1 MLKQALTAPKA
12 TAPQPSLVGRA
23 LQRCRRAWQATVQ
36 WVARIGARRGRR
48 QERGQEQARVTA
60 PAAPPTPADDAF
72 WDPRRP
78 LDRRTV
84 QLWHKQLEKTKL
96 NAK

>member
-12 TAPQPSLVGRA
+12 TAPQPSLVRRA
-23 LQRCRRAWQATVQ
+23 LQRCRRAWQTTVQ
-36 WVARIGARRGRR
+36 WVARRRGRR
-48 QERGQEQARVTA
+48 QERGQEQTRVTT
-60 PAAPPTPADDAF
+60 PAALLTPADNAF